1 LLWLVQF
8 VNRTVLAGPSSV
20 SADQLDVYEP
30 VRQANAERFSNP
42 DAVGGPEATGPAV
55 LDVVDA
61 DEPPLRLFFGKTP
74 LDLIK
79 DEYAG
84 RIETWEQWSDVSNR
98 AHGPAKAKKHA

>member
-20 SADQLDVYEP
+20 SADQLDVY
-30 VRQANAERFSNP
+30 
-42 DAVGGPEATGPAV
+42 
-55 LDVVDA
+55 
-61 DEPPLRLFFGKTP
+61 EPPLRLFFGKTP